1 MESWGEMATIQ
12 RAKEKGLLED
22 IKHGEDQSI
31 VKGENNTV
39 PKARVS

>member
-1 MESWGEMATIQ
+1 MATFQ
-12 RAKEKGLLED
+12 KAKEKGLLEE
-22 IKHGEDQSI
+22 IKHGEDQST

>member
-1 MESWGEMATIQ
+1 MESCGEMATFQ
-12 RAKEKGLLED
+12 RAKEKRLLEK
-22 IKHGEDQSI
+22 IKHGDQSI